1 MKNIFTNDF
10 IVFIHAHI
18 FSTWGKMPIDFK
30 KIQIY
35 ALGMHLRS
43 KPNN

>member
-10 IVFIHAHI
+10 IVFIHVHI

-30 KIQIY
+30 KNTNVCIGY
-35 ALGMHLRS
+35 APTI
-43 KPNN
+43 KT